1 MICPNC
7 GMETNGKFCP
17 SCGTKMPAP
26 EPPVPP
32 EADEAVKQA
41 EIVAS
46 AASAAIAAETVRP
59 DPSLDRPAPAQG
71 SSSYPGQSPN
81 PAYAAPRPEYPNQS
95 APAQPTA
102 APGYQPFPNRAPNP
116 GYAAPN
122 PSYPNQGYAPNQAY
136 PNQPQGYNPFGG
148 QTPSQGY
155 VPAQGYNPGVQNV
168 GGYRVPT
175 QAEIGKSPASQL
187 LRRLGSSGAFLTAVI
202 LSTVT
207 FLINLLSGIASIAQ
221 LGRILPY
228 YSASD
233 YGIAVYFNLGSI
245 IGSLISSAL
254 SVLLLWLIV
263 GAAANK
269 RSPRMGTGALTT
281 IKVFYIIGLVGIC
294 IGLAFT
300 VIFGLVAVLS
310 ENAGEL
316 SYEMA
321 SYFNSLLRQYGV
333 AFALP
338 QFSDQLFIYVF
349 FGGLAIALIFGI
361 IFTAKVLKTINTA
374 KRVVN
379 TGRPDDRVSPFLAV
393 LIILGAVFSICGAV
407 SQLLRGASVAELL
420 FAVSG
425 LISAAA
431 SICFAVVI
439 FKFRSGM
446 RRLGVYRG
454 VMTQPMQ

>member
-7 GMETNGKFCP
+7 GMETSGKFCP

-71 SSSYPGQSPN
+71 YSPYPGKNPN
-81 PAYAAPRPEYPNQS
+81 SAYAAPRPEYPNQS

-116 GYAAPN
+116 GYTAPN
-122 PSYPNQGYAPNQAY
+122 PGYPNQGY

-207 FLINLLSGIASIAQ
+207 FLISLLSGIASIAQ
-221 LGRILPY
+221 IVQVLPY
-228 YSASD
+228 FSGTDTEVAL
-233 YGIAVYFNLGSI
+233 N
-245 IGSLISSAL
+245 GSLASVVIGLFSSAL
-254 SVLLLWLIV
+254 SLLLLWLIV
-263 GAAANK
+263 GAASNR

-281 IKVFYIIGLVGIC
+281 IKVFHIIGLVGLC
-294 IGLAFT
+294 IALTFT
-300 VIFGLVAVLS
+300 VIFGLIAVLS
-310 ENAGEL
+310 DTGGEL
-316 SYEMA
+316 SYELA
-321 SYFNSLLRQYGV
+321 NYLNGLLHQYGV
-333 AFALP
+333 QFALP
-338 QFSDQLFIYVF
+338 QFSDGLFFCVL
-349 FGGLAIALIFGI
+349 FGGLALALIFGI
-361 IFTAKVLKTINTA
+361 IFFAKVLKTINTA
-374 KRVVN
+374 RRVVQ
-379 TGRPDDRVSPFLAV
+379 TGRPDDRVSPFLAI
-393 LIILGAVFSICGAV
+393 LIILGAAFRIFGAI
-407 SQLLRGASVAELL
+407 SQLLGGASVAGLL
-420 FAVSG
+420 SGVSS
-425 LISAAA
+425 LTSAAA

>member
-7 GMETNGKFCP
+7 GMETGGKFCP

-71 SSSYPGQSPN
+71 SSSYRGQSPN
-81 PAYAAPRPEYPNQS
+81 PAYTAPRPEFPNQS

-136 PNQPQGYNPFGG
+136 PNQPHGYNPFGG

-187 LRRLGSSGAFLTAVI
+187 LRRLGSSGAFLVGVI
-202 LSTVT
+202 LSTVN
-207 FLINLLSGIASIAQ
+207 FLLSLIGSGRSILAYVNMMDYYRGTDYEIQLAGSIAMMIFS
-221 LGRILPY
+221 IL
-228 YSASD
+228 A
-233 YGIAVYFNLGSI
+233 
-245 IGSLISSAL
+245 SAL
-254 SVLLLWLIV
+254 GVLLLWLIF

-269 RSPRMGTGALTT
+269 RSPKMGTGALTT
-281 IKVFYIIGLVGIC
+281 FKVFFIIGLVGVC
-294 IGLAFT
+294 LLLSVVVIG
-300 VIFGLVAVLS
+300 GLFAVLGDNS
-310 ENAGEL
+310 SDL
-316 SYEMA
+316 SYDLTN
-321 SYFNSLLRQYGV
+321 YLNSLLAQYGIRLTLPPISDRLL
-333 AFALP
+333 AL
-338 QFSDQLFIYVF
+338 LL
-349 FGGLAIALIFGI
+349 FGGVTICLIFSI
-361 IFTAKVLKTINTA
+361 IFIAKLLKTINTA
-374 KRVVN
+374 KRVVR
-379 TGRPDDRVSPFLAV
+379 TGRPDDRVSPFAAV
-393 LIILGAVFSICGAV
+393 LIILGAVFTLLGAV
-407 SQLLRGASVAELL
+407 SMIAS
-420 FAVSG
+420 FGGGG
-425 LISAAA
+425 LISGVSALLSAAA
-431 SICFAVVI
+431 SICFAAVI

>member
-7 GMETNGKFCP
+7 GMETSGKFCP

-81 PAYAAPRPEYPNQS
+81 PAYTAPRPEYPNQS

-122 PSYPNQGYAPNQAY
+122 PGYPNQGYAPNQAY

-155 VPAQGYNPGVQNV
+155 VPAQGYNPGVQNT

-187 LRRLGSSGAFLTAVI
+187 LRRLGSSGAFLVGVI
-202 LSTVT
+202 LTTVA
-207 FLINLLSGIASIAQ
+207 FLFNLLIGIGNVTQ
-221 LGRILPY
+221 LVRMLPA
-228 YSASD
+228 YSNTDFQRVLATSL
-233 YGIAVYFNLGSI
+233 ASI
-245 IGSLISSAL
+245 IGALITSGL
-254 SVLLLWLIV
+254 VVLLLWLIF

-269 RSPRMGTGALTT
+269 RSPKMGTGALTT
-281 IKVFYIIGLVGIC
+281 FKVFFIIGLVGVC
-294 IGLAFT
+294 LLLT
-300 VIFGLVAVLS
+300 VWVIFGVLFLILGDNRDAAEFLQGLNGMLAQFGTQLPMAALSEKVLFAVLFC
-310 ENAGEL
+310 AL
-316 SYEMA
+316 TLVLVFTIL
-321 SYFNSLLRQYGV
+321 YF
-333 AFALP
+333 
-338 QFSDQLFIYVF
+338 
-349 FGGLAIALIFGI
+349 
-361 IFTAKVLKTINTA
+361 AKLLKTINTA
-374 KRVVN
+374 KRVVR
-379 TGRPDDRVSPFLAV
+379 TGRPDDRVSPFAAI
-393 LIILGAVFSICGAV
+393 LIILGAVFSVFRFLSNLLGALGTAG
-407 SQLLRGASVAELL
+407 LLSGIVALL
-420 FAVSG
+420 
-425 LISAAA
+425 SAAA
-431 SICFAVVI
+431 AICFAVVI

>member
-7 GMETNGKFCP
+7 GMETSGKFCP

-71 SSSYPGQSPN
+71 YSPYPGKNPN
-81 PAYAAPRPEYPNQS
+81 SAYAAPRPEYPNQS

-116 GYAAPN
+116 GYTAPN
-122 PSYPNQGYAPNQAY
+122 PGYPNQGY

-187 LRRLGSSGAFLTAVI
+187 LRRLGSSGAFLVGVI
-202 LSTVT
+202 LSTVN
-207 FLINLLSGIASIAQ
+207 FLLSLFGNGRSILAYVNMMDYYRGTDYEIQLAGSIAMMIFS
-221 LGRILPY
+221 IL
-228 YSASD
+228 A
-233 YGIAVYFNLGSI
+233 
-245 IGSLISSAL
+245 SAL
-254 SVLLLWLIV
+254 GVLLLWLIF

-269 RSPRMGTGALTT
+269 RSPKMDTGALTT
-281 IKVFYIIGLVGIC
+281 FKVFFIIGLVGVC
-294 IGLAFT
+294 LLLTAW
-300 VIFGLVAVLS
+300 VIFGVLFLILGDNRDASEFLQGLNGMLAQFGTQLPMGALSEKILFAVLFC
-310 ENAGEL
+310 AL
-316 SYEMA
+316 TLVLVFA
-321 SYFNSLLRQYGV
+321 ILYF
-333 AFALP
+333 AK
-338 QFSDQLFIYVF
+338 
-349 FGGLAIALIFGI
+349 LI
-361 IFTAKVLKTINTA
+361 KTINTA
-374 KRVVN
+374 KRVVQ
-379 TGRPDDRVSPFLAV
+379 TGRPDDRVSPFAAV
-393 LIILGAVFSICGAV
+393 LIILGAVFTLFGAV
-407 SQLLRGASVAELL
+407 SMIAS
-420 FAVSG
+420 FGGGG
-425 LISAAA
+425 LISGVSALLSAAA

>member
-1 MICPNC
+1 MIKSLSKKRTLILLILLIVAIIA
-7 GMETNGKFCP
+7 GV
-17 SCGTKMPAP
+17 SIYRSRSTKLLDK
-26 EPPVPP
+26 
-32 EADEAVKQA
+32 EAYSEVRTAIEAVGESEEGGFADQRALMDLIEQWADSRSIEYKEDKHGNIIFDKPA
-41 EIVAS
+41 AGRKKNLSPTLIAVSMNYETAVDNARVLAS
-46 AASAAIAAETVRP
+46 AAAIAASDVEAGRTTIVFFNDEQALAKGYKGISQKLITSKTRAIYLDRGSSNYISTASFEQRASEVTIPAEREDNPCDTAVRITITGITSGVIGPGISKRP
-59 DPSLDRPAPAQG
+59 DPL
-71 SSSYPGQSPN
+71 
-81 PAYAAPRPEYPNQS
+81 
-95 APAQPTA
+95 
-102 APGYQPFPNRAPNP
+102 
-116 GYAAPN
+116 
-122 PSYPNQGYAPNQAY
+122 
-136 PNQPQGYNPFGG
+136 
-148 QTPSQGY
+148 
-155 VPAQGYNPGVQNV
+155 
-168 GGYRVPT
+168 
-175 QAEIGKSPASQL
+175 
-187 LRRLGSSGAFLTAVI
+187 
-202 LSTVT
+202 
-207 FLINLLSGIASIAQ
+207 
-221 LGRILPY
+221 
-228 YSASD
+228 
-233 YGIAVYFNLGSI
+233 
-245 IGSLISSAL
+245 SAL

-281 IKVFYIIGLVGIC
+281 IKVFYVIGLVGLC

-454 VMTQPMQ
+454 VMTHPMQ